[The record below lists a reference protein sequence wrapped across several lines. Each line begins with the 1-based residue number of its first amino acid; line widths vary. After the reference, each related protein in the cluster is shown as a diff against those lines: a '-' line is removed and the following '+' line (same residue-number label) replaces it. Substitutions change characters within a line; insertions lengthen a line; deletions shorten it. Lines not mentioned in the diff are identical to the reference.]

1 MVRRWSTLRPRR
13 GRFPS
18 AFESNELDHVTMQFL
33 RNSPLFED
41 ETEREREASVNG
53 VVKRVERK
61 GDASDMWMRERE
73 RGINKKRE
81 KKRKKRRRE
90 RRKVARGKMVVED
103 PLPPCV
109 RRTSLNTNER

>member
-73 RGINKKRE
+73 RGINKKG
-81 KKRKKRRRE
+81 RKKGKNGEEKEE
-90 RRKVARGKMVVED
+90 RLRGEKWLSKTHFLRACDV
-103 PLPPCV
+103 LH
-109 RRTSLNTNER
+109 